1 MSEKGR
7 PSNYTEEIAQEIIE
21 RLSNG
26 EPLRAICRSEGMP
39 NWRTV
44 YLWMSKDSELNAR
57 IAQARE
63 IGFDAI
69 AEEALYIADTP
80 SYLDVTETI
89 TGDDDK
95 PARIKI
101 TRSDA
106 FNHRRL
112 QVETRLKLLAKWCPK
127 KYGDQIAGAEAVQIT
142 VNNVP
147 TKTTRK

>member
-1 MSEKGR
+1 MKAKGR
-7 PSNYTEEIAQEIIE
+7 PNTFSEEIAQEIIE
-21 RLSNG
+21 RLSDG

-44 YLWMSKDSELNAR
+44 YLWMSKDAKFNAH

-69 AEEALYIADTP
+69 AEEALLIADTP
-80 SYLDVTETI
+80 CYLDVTETI
-89 TGDDDK
+89 EGDDDK
-95 PARIKI
+95 PTRIKVV
-101 TRSDA
+101 RSDA

-112 QVETRLKLLAKWCPK
+112 QVDTRLKLLAKWCPK
-127 KYGDQIAGAEAVQIT
+127 KYGDQIAGAEAMQIT

-147 TKTTRK
+147 TKTPRK